1 MPQPELVILHELL
14 GLRVREVL
22 LELPILLERTRTA
35 LLLDQMAP
43 QRVADL
49 IVDDGDL
56 DEALAGGGARGRIEV
71 AEAAQLVDGDVA
83 GDADAVPVR
92 LPALADKLGD
102 VVAGVKYGVEMRID
116 GLQLLGLFVVC
127 LGLLLL
133 LQHGLWRT
141 RERR

>member
-14 GLRVREVL
+14 GLRVCEVL
-22 LELPILLERTRTA
+22 LELPILLERTRAA

-49 IVDDGDL
+49 IVDDRDL
-56 DEALAGGGARGRIEV
+56 DEALACDGARGRIEV

-102 VVAGVKYGVEMRID
+102 IVAGVEYGIEMRID
-116 GLQLLGLFVVC
+116 GIQLLGRFVVC

-133 LQHGLWRT
+133 LQHGLWRA